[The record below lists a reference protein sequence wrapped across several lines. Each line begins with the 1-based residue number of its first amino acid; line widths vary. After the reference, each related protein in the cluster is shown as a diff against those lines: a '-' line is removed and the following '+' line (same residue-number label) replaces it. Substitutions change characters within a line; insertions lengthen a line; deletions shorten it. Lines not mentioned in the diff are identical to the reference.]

1 MLPFRPSTRLPF
13 VLLPVLPAASGS
25 ARVRV
30 TRAGHGYGYYWGT
43 VIADAILP
51 ACTLQPAPPPTP
63 APNAPSQVHQL
74 HVHSARARNASTS
87 VDAMQTHADDTRRRK
102 DKRIE
107 EGRRDGIE
115 MKEERGTRGDETLGT
130 LKQQQ
135 RRHMCHVASAYLC
148 APSTRTTTS
157 FHANA
162 TIHDAN
168 ATIHDAD
175 ATILDA
181 NATIHDTNTTIHDT
195 NTTIPSTTPTPTQH
209 TDSPASSV
217 HAQTTPANAGVARM
231 HTEDTRTKREGKEAE
246 REEEGM
252 ILSPGNT
259 MFVNKLTSI
268 HPRVLD
274 FDNCPQERHEFCR
287 IYKFSVILAGGTS
300 IATYLPLSCRFSL
313 GLSAKPLAGVYS
325 LHEQVIE
332 KNLMGQGSLIGARAV
347 TWQNGQ
353 ETKIVDLNLLHS
365 LDSTW
370 ICCSPDELHIVCGSE
385 DGTAIIWDTNQG
397 NIAGYPIRT
406 SHSHVYA
413 VRYSSDGGT
422 LATSGY
428 NNTVTFRDVR
438 TKEAL
443 HSVEAYHLSQQVH
456 RTDLI

>member
-1 MLPFRPSTRLPF
+1 MVAP
-13 VLLPVLPAASGS
+13 PAS
-25 ARVRV
+25 
-30 TRAGHGYGYYWGT
+30 

-74 HVHSARARNASTS
+74 HVHSARARNTSTS

-130 LKQQQ
+130 LKQQR

-168 ATIHDAD
+168 ATIYDAD

-181 NATIHDTNTTIHDT
+181 NATIHDTNATIHDT
-195 NTTIPSTTPTPTQH
+195 NTTIPSTTPTPTRH

-231 HTEDTRTKREGKEAE
+231 HTEDTRTKREGKEEE

-252 ILSPGNT
+252 ILSVSRRPD
-259 MFVNKLTSI
+259 SAPI
-268 HPRVLD
+268 
-274 FDNCPQERHEFCR
+274 FCNED
-287 IYKFSVILAGGTS
+287 
-300 IATYLPLSCRFSL
+300 AT
-313 GLSAKPLAGVYS
+313 
-325 LHEQVIE
+325 
-332 KNLMGQGSLIGARAV
+332 
-347 TWQNGQ
+347 
-353 ETKIVDLNLLHS
+353 
-365 LDSTW
+365 
-370 ICCSPDELHIVCGSE
+370 PD
-385 DGTAIIWDTNQG
+385 
-397 NIAGYPIRT
+397 T
-406 SHSHVYA
+406 SHSRA
-413 VRYSSDGGT
+413 TTPPSPISTRSPST
-422 LATSGY
+422 LIVCDTPPAATSASIS
-428 NNTVTFRDVR
+428 TRPSF
-438 TKEAL
+438 APCL
-443 HSVEAYHLSQQVH
+443 HSSFLCHPHMFESRQHSLTCAGHMC
-456 RTDLI
+456 